1 MKNPLRLL
9 IAISFVV
16 GIASLARAADI
27 SGKWQSEFDSQIGVQ
42 KYVYVFKVDGEK
54 LTGTASSERNGEKG
68 TVAIQKGTVT
78 KDGIFFVE
86 PLNFDG
92 QEVSIEYTGKMT
104 GDNEIKFTR
113 KVGDFA
119 TEDIVAKRVVEK

>member
-1 MKNPLRLL
+1 MKNSLRLL
-9 IAISFVV
+9 IAISFGL
-16 GIASLARAADI
+16 GIASFAHAADI

-42 KYVYVFKVDGEK
+42 KYVYVFKLDGDK
-54 LTGTASSERNGEKG
+54 LTGTASSERNGEKV

-78 KDGIFFVE
+78 KDAISFVE

-92 QEVSIEYTGKMT
+92 QEISIEYTGKMT
-104 GDNEIKFTR
+104 GDNEIKFSR